1 MDNNS
6 NSIAHSEPIPV
17 SDFMTVTV
25 ITATENQNVRDVCKL
40 MYDKK
45 IMSIVILENTKASD
59 TNNKVKCRSVCRH
72 SKFQIYSL
80 DNLILQLSVLLSAYK
95 IYSHIHLILSAG
107 LLSFHLDLGM
117 VLSLV
122 GE

>member
-25 ITATENQNVRDVCKL
+25 ITSTENQNVRDVCKL

-45 IMSIVILENTKASD
+45 IMSIVILENTKAK
-59 TNNKVKCRSVCRH
+59 NN
-72 SKFQIYSL
+72 
-80 DNLILQLSVLLSAYK
+80 
-95 IYSHIHLILSAG
+95 
-107 LLSFHLDLGM
+107 
-117 VLSLV
+117 
-122 GE
+122 

>member
-45 IMSIVILENTKASD
+45 L
-59 TNNKVKCRSVCRH
+59 
-72 SKFQIYSL
+72 
-80 DNLILQLSVLLSAYK
+80 
-95 IYSHIHLILSAG
+95 
-107 LLSFHLDLGM
+107 
-117 VLSLV
+117 
-122 GE
+122 

>member
-45 IMSIVILENTKASD
+45 NYEH
-59 TNNKVKCRSVCRH
+59 C
-72 SKFQIYSL
+72 Y
-80 DNLILQLSVLLSAYK
+80 
-95 IYSHIHLILSAG
+95 
-107 LLSFHLDLGM
+107 LGKHK
-117 VLSLV
+117 S
-122 GE
+122 